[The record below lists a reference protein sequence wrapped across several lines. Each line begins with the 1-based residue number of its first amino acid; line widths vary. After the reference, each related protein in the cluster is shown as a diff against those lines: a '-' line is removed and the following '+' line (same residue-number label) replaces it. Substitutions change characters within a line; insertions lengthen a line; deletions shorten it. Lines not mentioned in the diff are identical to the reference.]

1 MVFSLSEISQK
12 WLLFSLV
19 IRKRFG
25 RVLGG
30 YEEFSFGIG
39 SHPGVLDGS
48 LG

>member
-1 MVFSLSEISQK
+1 VYAN
-12 WLLFSLV
+12 LV

-25 RVLGG
+25 RVFGG

-39 SHPGVLDGS
+39 NHPGVLDGS